1 MHLVD
6 GRYKLGEKLGVGAS
20 ASVYRAEDLRLQREV
35 AIKLLH
41 PRLAGDD
48 ELVERFQREAA
59 TAAGLSHDH
68 VVRIFDRGEW
78 QGTHYIAM
86 EYVAGRSLKEII
98 REEAPLEPDYAIDLT
113 AQILRAAAA
122 IHQRGIVHRDL
133 KPHNALVTHAGRLQV
148 TDFGVART
156 RESDLTEHGS
166 IFGSVHYL
174 SPEQAEGGPVSVA
187 SDLYSIGVILYE
199 LLAGRVPFRGDTPV
213 SVALKHAKER
223 PVPPAYFN
231 ASVTPELETTVM
243 RALEKDP
250 TRRFADAEAFIEA
263 LTEARL
269 AQSPKETAHEHR
281 IGSRDHQARDDR
293 PRGLPHR
300 LRHVAAGRRLGRV

>member
-6 GRYKLGEKLGVGAS
+6 GRYKLGEKLGVGGS
-20 ASVYRAEDLRLQREV
+20 ASVYRAEDHRLRREV

-48 ELVERFQREAA
+48 ELVERFRREAA
-59 TAAGLSHDH
+59 TAAGLSHEH
-68 VVRIFDRGEW
+68 VVTVYDRGEW

-86 EYVAGRSLKEII
+86 EYVAGRSLKSII
-98 REEAPLEPDYAIDLT
+98 RDEAPLDSGRAMDLT
-113 AQILRAAAA
+113 VQILLAAAA
-122 IHQRGIVHRDL
+122 IHDGGIVHRDL
-133 KPHNALVTHAGRLQV
+133 KPHNAMVDGTGRLQL

-156 RESDLTEHGS
+156 RASDLTEHGS

-174 SPEQAEGGPVSVA
+174 SPEQAEGGPVSAA

-199 LLAGRVPFRGDTPV
+199 LLAGRVPFRGDTAV